1 MHVDVVELRNFY
13 ANRLGKAAENSISMS
28 LSSIWGNSSGEILL
42 GLGYPVPWM
51 DRFATDTERAL
62 CLMPAGQG
70 AIRWPSGK
78 SSATALSYD
87 DEFPLRDVSV
97 DRILMVHFLEHAE
110 NANECLAECWRVL
123 SPGGNLVIVTP
134 NRRGVWA
141 RFETTPFGTGRPYS
155 RGQLSKLLKANQFTP
170 SAWSDALHFAP
181 SSRDFSLRVRPSME
195 RLGRKFWPVFAGAHC
210 VIASKQLYQGVPLT
224 SKARRRLAV
233 PVLVPQ
239 GSGRIQGKRQHS

>member
-195 RLGRKFWPVFAGAHC
+195 RLGRKFWPVFAGAM
-210 VIASKQLYQGVPLT
+210 IP
-224 SKARRRLAV
+224 
-233 PVLVPQ
+233 
-239 GSGRIQGKRQHS
+239 QGKR